1 MSAESGPRILIVA
14 GPTGVGKTAL
24 ALDIAEAV
32 GAEIISADS
41 VQIYRGMDIGS
52 AKPTLEDR
60 RRVRHHLIDV
70 VSPDEPFSAGRYAR
84 LAAAAIDDIVSRGK
98 KPVVVGGSGL
108 YIRALLGGLVAGV
121 EAAPEVRRPIAERL
135 ARRGIR
141 DIRERLRKVD
151 PVSAARIHA
160 NDAYRMTRALEVYEL
175 TGKPLSEMH
184 AGHAWGSERFEAR
197 WIGLT
202 EERPRLYAQ
211 IEARCEEMIRRGFIE
226 EVAALEKAG
235 YNLDSRPLRSLGY
248 RQMGEVLRGHRTM
261 EAALAEMKKETR
273 RYAKRQLTWF
283 RSEKKTDWFSP
294 SAGTRVIIERA
305 AGLLA

>member
-1 MSAESGPRILIVA
+1 MSAEPGIRILILA

-24 ALDIAEAV
+24 ALDIAERV
-32 GAEIISADS
+32 GAEIIGADS
-41 VQIYRGMDIGS
+41 VQIYRGLDIGS

-84 LAAAAIDDIVSRGK
+84 LATAAIEDIVSRGK
-98 KPVVVGGSGL
+98 KPIVVGGSGL

-121 EAAPEVRRPIAERL
+121 EAAPAVRRPIAERL
-135 ARRGIR
+135 ARNGIR

-151 PVSAARIHA
+151 PVSAERIHA
-160 NDAYRMTRALEVYEL
+160 NDTYRMTRALEVYEL

-184 AGHAWGSERFEAR
+184 AGHGWPSGRFDAR

-211 IEARCEEMIRRGFIE
+211 IEARCEEMIRQGFLE

-235 YNLDSRPLRSLGY
+235 YNLDLRPLQSLGY
-248 RQMGEVLRGHRTM
+248 RQMGEVLRGHRSM

-283 RSEKKTDWFSP
+283 RSEKKTDWFCP

-305 AGLLA
+305 TGLLA